1 MDEAQQMR
9 ARRESLGLNG
19 FQILFAAVGLLQT
32 MMKQGYEGVGVG
44 EGKMK
49 IISLFVSISLFAF
62 AAAVVLPLRYTDI
75 LCRIFFFFLILACS
89 SLLSPFVP
97 HVLFWFPYLACV
109 LPLLNLLELT
119 PAPLQ
124 ASLQQLC
131 CSSWTAIRDF
141 SCGAHQRLIRTTTR
155 SKTTPKDDSELSTIT
170 ASSPPSC
177 GGLEEG
183 CVLKGN
189 NNTNNITSRS
199 DL

>member
-1 MDEAQQMR
+1 MDEARYTR
-9 ARRESLGLNG
+9 ARRESLGLSC
-19 FQILFAAVGLLQT
+19 FQILSAALFAAVGLLQT

-49 IISLFVSISLFAF
+49 IISLFVSISLLAF
-62 AAAVVLPLRYTDI
+62 AAAVVLTLRYTDI
-75 LCRIFFFFLILACS
+75 LCRISFFFLVLACS

-109 LPLLNLLELT
+109 LPLLHLLQLT
-119 PAPLQ
+119 PAALQ

-131 CSSWTAIRDF
+131 RSSWTAIRDF
-141 SCGAHQRLIRTTTR
+141 ACGATNV

-177 GGLEEG
+177 GGLE
-183 CVLKGN
+183 
-189 NNTNNITSRS
+189 
-199 DL
+199 